1 MTKEGHK
8 KPPKLLN
15 SNGFNSYY
23 NVHVYARNNVQ
34 ELLTLGLQTWKYL
47 KLTKSSIAVIS
58 SSRKS
63 VEILSSSM
71 TQLICSF
78 LMPYPIGTSFAVNK
92 KYILV
97 KFFIKVTYV
106 HVLLKIATSMY
117 PKLFIYSIF
126 KVISSKTKCIIHL
139 IFR

>member
-1 MTKEGHK
+1 MTKEVHK
-8 KPPKLLN
+8 KTPKLLN

-63 VEILSSSM
+63 VEILSSSI

-97 KFFIKVTYV
+97 KFFIKVAY
-106 HVLLKIATSMY
+106 VLLKIMQHTCIQSF
-117 PKLFIYSIF
+117 LFTQF
-126 KVISSKTKCIIHL
+126 FQVISSKTKCIIHL

>member
-8 KPPKLLN
+8 NPPKLLN

-126 KVISSKTKCIIHL
+126 SSHFIQN
-139 IFR
+139 

>member
-8 KPPKLLN
+8 NPPKLLN

-78 LMPYPIGTSFAVNK
+78 LMPYPIGTSFAAK
-92 KYILV
+92 QKIYSCKIFHKSYLC
-97 KFFIKVTYV
+97 IIEDYATY
-106 HVLLKIATSMY
+106 MY

>member
-97 KFFIKVTYV
+97 IFFVKES
-106 HVLLKIATSMY
+106 HKRL
-117 PKLFIYSIF
+117 
-126 KVISSKTKCIIHL
+126 
-139 IFR
+139 

>member
-97 KFFIKVTYV
+97 KFFIKVTYMYYWRLCNIPV
-106 HVLLKIATSMY
+106 SKAFYLLNFFKSFH
-117 PKLFIYSIF
+117 PKLN
-126 KVISSKTKCIIHL
+126 V
-139 IFR
+139 

>member
-1 MTKEGHK
+1 MTKEVHK

-23 NVHVYARNNVQ
+23 NVHVYARNNVP

-78 LMPYPIGTSFAVNK
+78 LMPYPIGTNFAVNK
-92 KYILV
+92 NYILV
-97 KFFIKVTYV
+97 IFFVKVTYL
-106 HVLLKIATSMY
+106 LLKIMQHTCIQS
-117 PKLFIYSIF
+117 FIF
-126 KVISSKTKCIIHL
+126 THFFQVISSKTKCIIHL

>member
-8 KPPKLLN
+8 KPPNLLN

-97 KFFIKVTYV
+97 ILFVKVTYLLYSWRLCNI
-106 HVLLKIATSMY
+106 HVSKAFNLLNFFKSFH
-117 PKLFIYSIF
+117 PKLN
-126 KVISSKTKCIIHL
+126 V
-139 IFR
+139 

>member
-1 MTKEGHK
+1 MTKEVHK

-23 NVHVYARNNVQ
+23 NVQARNNVQ
-34 ELLTLGLQTWKYL
+34 ELFTLGLQTWKYL

-97 KFFIKVTYV
+97 ILFVKVTY
-106 HVLLKIATSMY
+106 LFEDYATYMY
-117 PKLFIYSIF
+117 PKLLIYSIF
-126 KVISSKTKCIIHL
+126 SSHFIQN
-139 IFR
+139 